1 MKLDT
6 KFCCLIFFLI
16 FTAYQNQY
24 LFSQI
29 HKDNWVPVN
38 VDDENKIYLNT
49 NGLTI
54 SKNGDIFVWVLEEN
68 KIPVTIESIN
78 NKVYKTKT
86 YFLLNKNIRRYSI
99 LQIILY
105 DKNDNVI
112 KNYTYQRN
120 MDNKDFR
127 YSSPIMEGS
136 NVEAVLLECV
146 KNIGNVKKD

>member
-1 MKLDT
+1 MKFTT
-6 KFCCLIFFLI
+6 KYCCLVFFLI
-16 FTAYQNQY
+16 FTTYQNQY

-29 HKDNWVPVN
+29 IKDSWVPVN

-86 YFLLNKNIRRYSI
+86 YFLLNKNIKRYSI

-146 KNIGNVKKD
+146 KNIENFKKN

>member
-1 MKLDT
+1 MKFTT
-6 KFCCLIFFLI
+6 KYCCLVFFLI
-16 FTAYQNQY
+16 FTTYQNQY

-29 HKDNWVPVN
+29 IKDSWVPVN

-86 YFLLNKNIRRYSI
+86 YFLLNKNIKRYSI

-136 NVEAVLLECV
+136 NVEAVLVECV
-146 KNIGNVKKD
+146 KNIENLKKN

>member
-16 FTAYQNQY
+16 FTTYQNQY

-29 HKDNWVPVN
+29 KKDNWVPVK
-38 VDDENKIYLNT
+38 VDDENKIYVNT

-68 KIPVTIESIN
+68 KIPITIETIN

-86 YFLLNKNIRRYSI
+86 YFLLNKNIKRYSI

-146 KNIGNVKKD
+146 KNIENVKKD